1 MSRKRKAKQRL
12 EQSRKKGILKAE
24 LRLNEVEAVLLK
36 RERAIAAQQYEDAMI
51 AMYRDSN
58 ATQRAVLEVEYQK
71 AESIRRDTLSLGQ
84 RKTCDVRSGFKSN
97 IVSGWKAGRC
107 LKSNQ

>member
-71 AESIRRDTLSLGQ
+71 VAGSSLKRAFEARIIASLAKSAARRL
-84 RKTCDVRSGFKSN
+84 
-97 IVSGWKAGRC
+97 
-107 LKSNQ
+107 

>member
-1 MSRKRKAKQRL
+1 MSRKRKAKRRL

-24 LRLNEVEAVLLK
+24 LRLNEVEVALLA
-36 RERAIAAQQYEDAMI
+36 REQAIAAQQYEDAMI

-71 AESIRRDTLSLGQ
+71 VAGSSLKRQPRGV
-84 RKTCDVRSGFKSN
+84 CDPSRTE
-97 IVSGWKAGRC
+97 
-107 LKSNQ
+107 